1 MKKKTVRKSAK
12 KSSRSSGSEITYFK
26 YVAVTFVI
34 VLLIFAAKIGFQAYQ
49 TSNVL
54 GASTF
59 ITDSGGDS
67 QDTSTNQ
74 NQVQNQDQNR
84 NTVNQ
89 PPTGENNLSPQAF
102 RPGLPQEGSAT
113 ASEQLK
119 SALNTDN
126 LGKVQFQSEHGNS
139 EVSLQNNNSQLEIKN
154 ENGQVSVTAKDT
166 NGNEVQLR
174 TNSLEKINEA
184 LKNSDVQVGT
194 SSANELTIR
203 NGNVEAK
210 TNFPLSINPTT
221 NTLTVTTPA
230 GVKDVAVLPQP
241 AVQNLI
247 QQGVISQVTTTTT
260 ATNGAQLQQV
270 TLGLLNNQPVFRV
283 IGVDNKKLLGLL
295 PVDIN
300 KTAYVSAQNG
310 QVVQTNENFVS
321 SLLDLLST
329 P

>member
-1 MKKKTVRKSAK
+1 MKKKDARKSAK
-12 KSSRSSGSEITYFK
+12 RSSRSSGSEIAYFK
-26 YVAVTFVI
+26 YVAITFVI

-67 QDTSTNQ
+67 QDTSNQ
-74 NQVQNQDQNR
+74 NQVQNQDQTR
-84 NTVNQ
+84 NTVNR
-89 PPTGENNLSPQAF
+89 PSTGENNLPSQAF
-102 RPGLPQEGSAT
+102 RPGLPPEAPAT

-126 LGKVQFQSEHGNS
+126 LGKVQFQSENGNS

-154 ENGQVSVTAKDT
+154 ENGQLSINATDA
-166 NGNEVQLR
+166 NGKETQLK

-230 GVKDVAVLPQP
+230 GVKDVAVLPNA

-247 QQGVISQVTTTTT
+247 QHGVINQVTTTTT

-270 TLGLLNNQPVFRV
+270 TLGLLNNQPVFRE
-283 IGVDNKKLLGLL
+283 IGRAHV
-295 PVDIN
+295 
-300 KTAYVSAQNG
+300 
-310 QVVQTNENFVS
+310 
-321 SLLDLLST
+321 
-329 P
+329 

>member
-1 MKKKTVRKSAK
+1 MV
-12 KSSRSSGSEITYFK
+12 
-26 YVAVTFVI
+26 VD
-34 VLLIFAAKIGFQAYQ
+34 FAYYKNY
-49 TSNVL
+49 
-54 GASTF
+54 
-59 ITDSGGDS
+59 
-67 QDTSTNQ
+67 
-74 NQVQNQDQNR
+74 
-84 NTVNQ
+84 
-89 PPTGENNLSPQAF
+89 
-102 RPGLPQEGSAT
+102 
-113 ASEQLK
+113 
-119 SALNTDN
+119 
-126 LGKVQFQSEHGNS
+126 GK
-139 EVSLQNNNSQLEIKN
+139 NNNYQLEIKN

-310 QVVQTNENFVS
+310 QVVQTNESFVS
-321 SLLDLLST
+321 SLIDLLST